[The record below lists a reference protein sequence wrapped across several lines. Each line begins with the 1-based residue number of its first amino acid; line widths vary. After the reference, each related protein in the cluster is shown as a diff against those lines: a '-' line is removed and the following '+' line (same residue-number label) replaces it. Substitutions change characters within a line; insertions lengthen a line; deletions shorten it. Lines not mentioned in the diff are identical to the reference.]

1 MIRSSLVCEPL
12 KWLLIQQK
20 LISATDE
27 RYFIPKNKA
36 NSLLLVAA
44 QRSNHPKNQERA
56 LNLSILILSGPGEFS
71 RVESN

>member
-27 RYFIPKNKA
+27 RHFTPESKA
-36 NSLLLVAA
+36 NSFAFGGSAKVEP
-44 QRSNHPKNQERA
+44 PKK
-56 LNLSILILSGPGEFS
+56 S
-71 RVESN
+71 RKSSQSVNPYFVWTW